1 MKKAFILLFIL
12 ISSCTAKQHVSV
24 EEINILNKADNISLA
39 GTLTLP
45 AGKGP
50 FPGVVLIS
58 GSGPVDRDE
67 TFEGHKFFKVLASYL
82 AESGIASYRYDKRGV
97 GESNGNFETVILEN
111 FASDAHEALKF
122 LKSRPEISKAGFIGH
137 SEGGLV
143 GPIASSRGSDC
154 DFMVL
159 MAPPALSIDQTFIKQ
174 MEAHLSVKEVPIDE
188 IKKQAEIEEEI
199 WQIIKDG
206 DDLSEIKISVE
217 AVIRKNLNDFYY
229 LKGTNEEDL
238 ESKIQG
244 QVDWFV
250 NSINFDYFK
259 KYIDH
264 EFFSDIKCPVFAIT
278 GDKDLFVVYPEEF
291 DLIKSQL
298 SSNKDYINSFK
309 VYPNVN
315 HLFQTCETGL
325 YEEVSQITET
335 MNGQVMADIAGWINE
350 LK

>member
-1 MKKAFILLFIL
+1 MK
-12 ISSCTAKQHVSV
+12 
-24 EEINILNKADNISLA
+24 
-39 GTLTLP
+39 
-45 AGKGP
+45 
-50 FPGVVLIS
+50 
-58 GSGPVDRDE
+58 
-67 TFEGHKFFKVLASYL
+67 
-82 AESGIASYRYDKRGV
+82 
-97 GESNGNFETVILEN
+97 
-111 FASDAHEALKF
+111 SDAEWSRYHADSSFQSRERACLYF
-122 LKSRPEISKAGFIGH
+122 QCVKS
-137 SEGGLV
+137 
-143 GPIASSRGSDC
+143 
-154 DFMVL
+154 
-159 MAPPALSIDQTFIKQ
+159 
-174 MEAHLSVKEVPIDE
+174 
-188 IKKQAEIEEEI
+188 
-199 WQIIKDG
+199 
-206 DDLSEIKISVE
+206 
-217 AVIRKNLNDFYY
+217 FYY

-238 ESKIQG
+238 ESEIQG

-298 SSNKDYINSFK
+298 SSNKDYTNSFK

-335 MNGQVMADIAGWINE
+335 LNEQVMADIAEWINE